1 MITVAKDN
9 SGDFDSIQKAV
20 DSVSD
25 NNNETIFIKKG
36 IYKERIEIRKNNITL
51 IGEDTDETIITEG
64 FYARMIMP
72 DGSKRGTFR
81 SYTFLV
87 YADNFSASN
96 ITFENS
102 AGFGDNV
109 GQSIAVYAEGDNITF
124 KHCKCA
130 TSCGLSTPGAAL
142 FTGPLPLKEKQPGGF
157 TGPTIDGERKLVH
170 QLYEDCFICGEIDF
184 IFGSATAYFKN
195 CTLFALNRNE
205 PINSYYTA
213 PSTYEGQAFGYV
225 FDNCTFTGNCPPKS
239 VALSR
244 PWRIHAKVVLL
255 NCEYSDQII
264 DEGFTDWNKPE
275 SHETVYYAEYNGHG
289 DGYKPE
295 KRAAYV
301 HQLDEAQAAFYNI
314 ENVMHS

>member
-9 SGDFDSIQKAV
+9 SGDFNSIQQAV
-20 DSVSD
+20 DSIPAGTP
-25 NNNETIFIKKG
+25 ETIYIKKG
-36 IYKERIEIRKNNITL
+36 IYKERVEVRKNNISFV
-51 IGEDTDETIITEG
+51 GESTDDTIITESY
-64 FYARMIMP
+64 YARMIMP

-81 SYTFLV
+81 SYTFFV
-87 YADNFSASN
+87 YADNFTASN
-96 ITFENS
+96 LTFENA
-102 AGFGDNV
+102 AGFGDEF
-109 GQSIAVYAEGDNITF
+109 GQAIAVYAEGDNITF
-124 KHCKCA
+124 RNCKILGHQD
-130 TSCGLSTPGAAL
+130 TL

-195 CTLFALNRNE
+195 CTLFALNRNQE
-205 PINSYYTA
+205 INAYYTA

-225 FDNCTFTGNCPPKS
+225 FESCTFTGNCPPKS

-244 PWRIHAKVVLL
+244 PWRIHAKTVLL
-255 NCEYSDQII
+255 NCNYSDQII

-289 DGYKPE
+289 EGFKPE

-301 HQLDEAQAAFYNI
+301 HQLNESEAARYTL
-314 ENVMHS
+314 ENVMNS

>member
-25 NNNETIFIKKG
+25 NNRETIFIKKG

-102 AGFGDNV
+102 AGFGNNV
-109 GQSIAVYAEGDNITF
+109 GQAIAVSAEGDNFTF
-124 KHCKCA
+124 KHCKILGHQD
-130 TSCGLSTPGAAL
+130 TL

-301 HQLDEAQAAFYNI
+301 HQLDEAQAARYTL
-314 ENVMHS
+314 ENVMKS

>member
-109 GQSIAVYAEGDNITF
+109 GQAIAVYAEGDNITF
-124 KHCKCA
+124 NHCKILGHQD
-130 TSCGLSTPGAAL
+130 TL

-170 QLYEDCFICGEIDF
+170 QLYKDCFICGEIDF

>member
-64 FYARMIMP
+64 FYAKMIMP

-102 AGFGDNV
+102 SGFGDNV
-109 GQSIAVYAEGDNITF
+109 GQAIAVYAEGDNITF
-124 KHCKCA
+124 NHCKILGHQD
-130 TSCGLSTPGAAL
+130 TL

>member
-36 IYKERIEIRKNNITL
+36 IYKERVEVRKNNISFV
-51 IGEDTDETIITEG
+51 GESTDDTIITESY
-64 FYARMIMP
+64 YARMIMP

-81 SYTFLV
+81 SYTFFV
-87 YADNFSASN
+87 YADNFTASN
-96 ITFENS
+96 LTFENA
-102 AGFGDNV
+102 AGFGDEF
-109 GQSIAVYAEGDNITF
+109 GQAIAVYAEGDNITF
-124 KHCKCA
+124 RNCKILGHQD
-130 TSCGLSTPGAAL
+130 TL
-142 FTGPLPLKEKQPGGF
+142 FTGPLPMKEKQPGGF
-157 TGPTIDGERKLVH
+157 TGPTIDGIRRVVH
-170 QLYEDCFICGEIDF
+170 QLYEDCYIAGEIDF

-195 CTLFALNRNE
+195 CTLFALNRNQE
-205 PINSYYTA
+205 INAFYTA

-225 FDNCTFTGNCPPKS
+225 FESCTFTGNCPPKS

-244 PWRIHAKVVLL
+244 PWRIHAKTVLL
-255 NCEYSDQII
+255 NCSYSDQII

-289 DGYKPE
+289 EGYKPE

-301 HQLDEAQAAFYNI
+301 HQLNESEAALYTL
-314 ENVMHS
+314 ENVMNS

>member
-64 FYARMIMP
+64 FYAKMIMP

-109 GQSIAVYAEGDNITF
+109 GQAIAVYAEGDTITF
-124 KHCKCA
+124 KHC
-130 TSCGLSTPGAAL
+130 TILGHQDTL

>member
-9 SGDFDSIQKAV
+9 SGDFNSIQQAV
-20 DSVSD
+20 DSIPAGTP
-25 NNNETIFIKKG
+25 ETIYIKKG

-81 SYTFLV
+81 SYTFFV
-87 YADNFSASN
+87 YADNFTASN
-96 ITFENS
+96 LTFENA
-102 AGFGDNV
+102 AGFGDEF
-109 GQSIAVYAEGDNITF
+109 GQAIAVYAEGDNITF
-124 KHCKCA
+124 RNCKILGHQD
-130 TSCGLSTPGAAL
+130 TL
-142 FTGPLPLKEKQPGGF
+142 FTGPLPMKEKQPGGF
-157 TGPTIDGERKLVH
+157 TGPTIDGIRRVVH
-170 QLYEDCFICGEIDF
+170 QLYEDCYIAGEIDF

-195 CTLFALNRNE
+195 CTLFALNRNQE
-205 PINSYYTA
+205 INAFYTA

-225 FDNCTFTGNCPPKS
+225 FESCTFTGNCPPKS

-244 PWRIHAKVVLL
+244 PWRIHAKTVLL
-255 NCEYSDQII
+255 NCSYSDQII

-289 DGYKPE
+289 EGFKPE

-301 HQLDEAQAAFYNI
+301 HQLNESEAALYTL
-314 ENVMHS
+314 ENVMNS

>member
-25 NNNETIFIKKG
+25 NNRETIFIKKG

-102 AGFGDNV
+102 AGFGNNV
-109 GQSIAVYAEGDNITF
+109 GQTIAVYAEGDNITF
-124 KHCKCA
+124 KHCKILGHQD
-130 TSCGLSTPGAAL
+130 TL

-289 DGYKPE
+289 DGYKPK

-301 HQLDEAQAAFYNI
+301 HQLDEAQAARYTL
-314 ENVMHS
+314 ENVMKS